1 MSLPPPQS
9 ILIVDAHEITRR
21 GYINVLNAWRPN
33 LRFGEAGTFPE
44 ALDAVTHGNWDLI
57 ILELS
62 MPGRN
67 GLELLDHVCSSDIRT
82 PVLVSSVHDESSYGI
97 RAIRRG
103 VAGYLP
109 KTASVKEFLRAVD
122 MIFKGR
128 KYLTENLV
136 QSLMSAV
143 HPAAS
148 ERPHETLSDREFQ
161 VLQRLALGVTIKQM
175 AAEMCLSS
183 KTVSTYRTRIMQKL
197 GVTSLVGLVEYC
209 LEHKLT
215 SKSEA
220 EGDSHFLA

>member
-1 MSLPPPQS
+1 MSPPKKS
-9 ILIVDAHEITRR
+9 VLIVDGHEIMRQ
-21 GYINVLNAWRPN
+21 GYIAVLNAWRPHFF
-33 LRFGEAGTFPE
+33 FGEAGTFPE
-44 ALDAVTHGNWDLI
+44 ALHAVTHGAWDLI

-67 GLELLDHVCSSDIRT
+67 GLELLDHVCSSDMRV
-82 PVLVSSVHDESSYGI
+82 PVLVSSIHDESSYGI

-109 KTASVKEFLRAVD
+109 KSASSREFLKAVD
-122 MIFKGR
+122 MILKGK

-161 VLQRLALGVTIKQM
+161 VLQRLALGVSIKQM

-183 KTVSTYRTRIMQKL
+183 KTVSTYRSRIMQKL

-215 SKSEA
+215 SKREA
-220 EGDSHFLA
+220 ESDLSPFA